1 CSSDLGPDHRPGSGR
16 QRRHPGH
23 QGQVRRGGLG
33 DGHQDHRQQPG
44 QVTRM
49 ATRSD
54 TAASPVKGGAA
65 PGRPRKGPAPADK
78 EQRRRDRLSRRWQRD
93 RRWSP
98 YAFVARFFL
107 LFAACGLFP
116 LIYTGWASLHQVEL
130 TAPTDMNWVG
140 LRNYTRIFDDDFFWN
155 AARNTLTIG
164 IISTVPQ
171 LMMAMGIAHI
181 LNYKLRASTFYRV
194 AMLAPYAT
202 SIAAALVFVLLFGR
216 DYGMINWGLDLVGID
231 PVDWQG
237 DKWPSQF
244 AVSTII
250 IWRWTGYNAL
260 IYLAAMQAIPQDLYE
275 SAALDGANR
284 WQQFL
289 HVTLPSLRPTILFTV
304 VVSTIG
310 ASQVFGE
317 PLLFDANKGASGGA
331 EHQFQTLGLY
341 LYEQGWVNQHLGRAS
356 AIAWTMFA
364 ILIVVGIINYVISRR
379 LRASS

>member
-1 CSSDLGPDHRPGSGR
+1 
-16 QRRHPGH
+16 
-23 QGQVRRGGLG
+23 
-33 DGHQDHRQQPG
+33 
-44 QVTRM
+44 M

-54 TAASPVKGGAA
+54 IAASPVKGGAA
-65 PGRPRKGPAPADK
+65 PGRTPGSHSPDK
-78 EQRRRDRLSRRWQRD
+78 EGRRSAKLSRRWQRD
-93 RRWSP
+93 ARWSP
-98 YAFVARFFL
+98 YAFVAPFFL
-107 LFAACGLFP
+107 LFAAFGLFP

-140 LRNYTRIFDDDFFWN
+140 LKNYTRIFDDDFFWN
-155 AARNTLTIG
+155 AAQNTLTIG

-171 LMMAMGIAHI
+171 LMIAMGIAHI
-181 LNYKLRASTFYRV
+181 LNYKLRASTFWRV

-202 SIAAALVFVLLFGR
+202 SIAAATLVFVLLFGR
-216 DYGMINWGLDLVGID
+216 DYGMINWALGAVGID
-231 PVDWQG
+231 PIGWQD
-237 DKWPSQF
+237 DKWPGQI
-244 AVSTII
+244 AVSIII

-275 SAALDGANR
+275 SAALDGASR
-284 WQQFL
+284 WRQFL

-317 PLLFDANKGASGGA
+317 PLLFDPNKGASGGA

-341 LYEQGWVNQHLGRAS
+341 LYEQGWINQHLGRAS

-364 ILIVVGIINYVISRR
+364 ILIVIGLINQLISRR

>member
-1 CSSDLGPDHRPGSGR
+1 
-16 QRRHPGH
+16 
-23 QGQVRRGGLG
+23 
-33 DGHQDHRQQPG
+33 
-44 QVTRM
+44 M

-54 TAASPVKGGAA
+54 IAASPVKGGAA
-65 PGRPRKGPAPADK
+65 PGRTPGSRSVDQ
-78 EQRRRDRLSRRWQRD
+78 EDRRRTKLSRRWQRD
-93 RRWSP
+93 ARWSP
-98 YAFVARFFL
+98 YAFVAPFFL
-107 LFAACGLFP
+107 LFAAFGLFP

-140 LRNYTRIFDDDFFWN
+140 LKNYTRIFDDDFFWN

-171 LMMAMGIAHI
+171 LMIAMGIAHI
-181 LNYKLRASTFYRV
+181 LNYKLRASTFWRV

-202 SIAAALVFVLLFGR
+202 SIAAATLVFVLLFGR
-216 DYGMINWGLDLVGID
+216 DYGMINWALGAVGID
-231 PVDWQG
+231 PIGWQD
-237 DKWPSQF
+237 DKWPGQI

-275 SAALDGANR
+275 SAALDGASR
-284 WQQFL
+284 WRQFL

-317 PLLFDANKGASGGA
+317 PLLFDPNKGASGGA

-356 AIAWTMFA
+356 AIAWAMFA
-364 ILIVVGIINYVISRR
+364 ILIVIGIINQLISRR

>member
-1 CSSDLGPDHRPGSGR
+1 
-16 QRRHPGH
+16 
-23 QGQVRRGGLG
+23 
-33 DGHQDHRQQPG
+33 
-44 QVTRM
+44 M

-54 TAASPVKGGAA
+54 IAASPVKGGAA
-65 PGRPRKGPAPADK
+65 PGRKPGSRSADK
-78 EQRRRDRLSRRWQRD
+78 EGRRRAKLSRRWQRD
-93 RRWSP
+93 ARWSP
-98 YAFVARFFL
+98 YAFVAPFFL
-107 LFAACGLFP
+107 LFAAFGLFP
-116 LIYTGWASLHQVEL
+116 LLYTGWASLHQVEL
-130 TAPTDMNWVG
+130 TAPTDMDWVG
-140 LRNYTRIFDDDFFWN
+140 LKNYTRIFDDDFFWN
-155 AARNTLTIG
+155 AAQNTLTIG

-171 LMMAMGIAHI
+171 LMIAMGIAHI
-181 LNYKLRASTFYRV
+181 LNYKLRASTFWRV

-202 SIAAALVFVLLFGR
+202 SIAAATLVFVLLFGR
-216 DYGMINWGLDLVGID
+216 DYGMINWALGAVGID
-231 PVDWQG
+231 PIGWQD
-237 DKWPSQF
+237 DKWPGQI

-275 SAALDGANR
+275 SAALDGASR
-284 WQQFL
+284 WRQFL

-317 PLLFDANKGASGGA
+317 PLLFDPNKGASGGA

-364 ILIVVGIINYVISRR
+364 ILIAIGLINQLISRR

>member
-1 CSSDLGPDHRPGSGR
+1 
-16 QRRHPGH
+16 
-23 QGQVRRGGLG
+23 
-33 DGHQDHRQQPG
+33 
-44 QVTRM
+44 M
-49 ATRSD
+49 ATRHD
-54 TAASPVKGGAA
+54 TAAPPAEGGAA
-65 PGRPRKGPAPADK
+65 PGRPPAGPGSLEK

-93 RRWSP
+93 IRWSP
-98 YAFVARFFL
+98 YAFVSPFFL
-107 LFAACGLFP
+107 LFIAFGLFP

-140 LRNYTRIFDDDFFWN
+140 LRNYTRIFDDEFFWN

-171 LMMAMGIAHI
+171 LLMAMGIAHI
-181 LNYKLRASTFYRV
+181 LNYKLRASTFFRV

-202 SIAAALVFVLLFGR
+202 SIAAASLVFVLLYGR
-216 DYGMINWGLDLVGID
+216 DYGMINWALDLVGIN
-231 PVDWQG
+231 PVDWQN
-237 DKWPSQF
+237 DTWASQI

-250 IWRWTGYNAL
+250 IWRWTGYNTL

-284 WQQFL
+284 WQQFI
-289 HVTLPSLRPTILFTV
+289 HVTLPALRPTILFTC

-317 PLLFDANKGASGGA
+317 ALLFDSNKGTSGGA

-341 LYEQGWVNQHLGRAS
+341 LYEQGWIAQHLGRAS
-356 AIAWTMFA
+356 AIAWTMFF
-364 ILIVVGIINYVISRR
+364 ILIVIGIVNYVISRR

>member
-1 CSSDLGPDHRPGSGR
+1 
-16 QRRHPGH
+16 
-23 QGQVRRGGLG
+23 
-33 DGHQDHRQQPG
+33 
-44 QVTRM
+44 M

-54 TAASPVKGGAA
+54 IAASPVKGGAA
-65 PGRPRKGPAPADK
+65 PGRRPGSRSADK
-78 EQRRRDRLSRRWQRD
+78 DDRRRSKLSRRWQRD
-93 RRWSP
+93 ARWSP
-98 YAFVARFFL
+98 YAFVSPFFL
-107 LFAACGLFP
+107 LFAAFGLFP

-140 LRNYTRIFDDDFFWN
+140 LKNYTRIFDDDFFWN
-155 AARNTLTIG
+155 AAQNTLTIG

-171 LMMAMGIAHI
+171 LMIAMGIAHI
-181 LNYKLRASTFYRV
+181 LNYKLRASTFWRV

-202 SIAAALVFVLLFGR
+202 SIAAATLVFVLLFGR
-216 DYGMINWGLDLVGID
+216 DYGMINWALGAVGID
-231 PVDWQG
+231 PVGWQD
-237 DKWPSQF
+237 DKWPGQI

-275 SAALDGANR
+275 SAALDGASR
-284 WQQFL
+284 WRQFL

-317 PLLFDANKGASGGA
+317 PLLFDPNKGASGGA

-356 AIAWTMFA
+356 AIAWSMFA
-364 ILIVVGIINYVISRR
+364 ILIVIGLINQLISRR